1 MELRFKL
8 VSSSFCIIAI
18 LTFVVGVAGQGG
30 SQPKPQLPS
39 SSIDPGSTE
48 GTVYTNR
55 ALGLRIKYPARMVAD
70 SREDLDKVSQEG
82 LELYKKWDGKDQK
95 IAEKLADRERSVFSI
110 SAPVGA
116 GEPIAS
122 LTLSVAKDLTG
133 GDLEKMV
140 SSTVKMFISAPN
152 LKLSKPIVR
161 TELSGITC
169 YTFELSIEISGKIVR
184 STTFSMKRNGY
195 LLSFSITHLEDRG
208 FDLMEKILK
217 DLELFELA
225 KCD

>member
-1 MELRFKL
+1 MKLRFKL
-8 VSSSFCIIAI
+8 VSSLVCGIAI
-18 LTFVVGVAGQGG
+18 LTFVVGVAAQAG
-30 SQPKPQLPS
+30 SQPKPKLPS

-48 GTVYTNR
+48 GTVYTNK

-70 SREDLDKVSQEG
+70 SREELDKISQEG

-95 IAEKLADRERSVFSI
+95 IAEMLADRERSVFGI
-110 SAPVGA
+110 SAPVGD

-140 SSTVKMFISAPN
+140 SSTVKMFTSAPN
-152 LKLSKPIVR
+152 IKVSKPI
-161 TELSGITC
+161 LAAKLAGISC

-208 FDLMEKILK
+208 FEMMEKILR
-217 DLELFELA
+217 DVEVF
-225 KCD
+225 